1 MRIDLK
7 RMVVLTG
14 LMVALLILT
23 PAAGF
28 ALGRSSG
35 APRAPSSRSAHGAF
49 YTWEK
54 KVVDVL
60 VRRPILFAV
69 TAVGAGIFV
78 VALPFTALAKNIP
91 RSKEILIT
99 EPGKA
104 TFTNPPG
111 NW

>member
-1 MRIDLK
+1 
-7 RMVVLTG
+7 VLTM

-28 ALGRSSG
+28 AVGPSSG
-35 APRAPSSRSAHGAF
+35 TSRGSSSSSDHGAF
-49 YTWEK
+49 YTYER
-54 KVVDVL
+54 KVVDIL

-69 TAVGAGIFV
+69 TAVGAGLFV
-78 VALPFTALAKNIP
+78 VALPFTALAKSIP
-91 RSKEILIT
+91 CSSEVLIN
-99 EPGKA
+99 EPGRE